1 MNQGGP
7 VMGSYTREQIEQV
20 IRKVQQSGYCVMNT
34 QVFLNELSKLDTPE
48 QSEFVKKYSQRGVVS
63 IYDSP
68 PILEEFKRIEAQL
81 IEAEIKRQIEKL
93 RCELQDPPG
102 HEDFKDID

>member
-1 MNQGGP
+1 
-7 VMGSYTREQIEQV
+7 MGSYTEKQIGKALADHGLGPAY
-20 IRKVQQSGYCVMNT
+20 IDKI
-34 QVFLNELSKLDTPE
+34 LKHLDTPE